1 MAVDP
6 LIAFSMT
13 ILPLLALI
21 FGILVSLWGT
31 VRVDRWLLLGT
42 VLLGLMGGHQLTEA
56 YQLVLGGNPY
66 PSLFG
71 EGFETAVNL
80 LAAGLLWVVTR
91 RILTERRHR
100 EQQAVLARE
109 LSSDSRPVGGEAE
122 VDDSGADGLFGLAT
136 SDLPLVGRFVT
147 AAFRTLPLGTTADLP
162 SAIETAVRNL
172 QVTYPAT
179 TVDRETVEELTVFA
193 EPSTLAEIVE
203 TVLKQFVVYNDT
215 NDPAISIAVS
225 TRGSTAVVRIEDNGP
240 GLPNAVADQLAGQ
253 DEDSMAPNFEL
264 VPVHGLLEKWGGSI
278 TVESGAVEISVLRTK
293 SGGSEIE

>member
-21 FGILVSLWGT
+21 FGILVSLWGA

-109 LSSDSRPVGGEAE
+109 LE
-122 VDDSGADGLFGLAT
+122 
-136 SDLPLVGRFVT
+136 LPY
-147 AAFRTLPLGTTADLP
+147 AAC
-162 SAIETAVRNL
+162 
-172 QVTYPAT
+172 
-179 TVDRETVEELTVFA
+179 
-193 EPSTLAEIVE
+193 
-203 TVLKQFVVYNDT
+203 
-215 NDPAISIAVS
+215 
-225 TRGSTAVVRIEDNGP
+225 AVVANWAA
-240 GLPNAVADQLAGQ
+240 GLGGREEVA
-253 DEDSMAPNFEL
+253 M
-264 VPVHGLLEKWGGSI
+264 
-278 TVESGAVEISVLRTK
+278 
-293 SGGSEIE
+293 SEIEQNLRLGMERVRELLGALIPRL